1 MQPYLL
7 QFLLMT
13 IAGWLS
19 RKQQD
24 AIKYLKEENRVLRE
38 QLGGRRIRFSIDQ
51 RCPPARE
58 VQNRRWRSLSRTS
71 WRDAPILLP

>member
-13 IAGWLS
+13 IAGWLN

-24 AIKYLKEENRVLRE
+24 AIEYLKEENRVLRE
-38 QLGGRRIRFSIDQ
+38 QLGGRRIRFSVLRGSQWVI
-51 RCPPARE
+51 
-58 VQNRRWRSLSRTS
+58 
-71 WRDAPILLP
+71 